1 MSDRPVLR
9 LAHIGRMGLIA
20 TSLIGSLALGGG
32 SMALAQDASPAASPA
47 GDCVPNAGITGGGAM
62 AATPQASP
70 MAMDMATPVGSPADD
85 ATAAAANAAMQNI
98 INCAA
103 DPDALATLVTPNF
116 VFAEGG
122 YATIEE
128 AQADDFFT
136 DAPLGGAQL
145 GRVTAYD
152 DGTVG
157 VNIQYMQ
164 TQYQLLSEQWI
175 LAQVDG
181 EWKVDGVKPGDAPDV
196 EGDTAAVGVT
206 LQENADGTY
215 SILPGSPSVVQT
227 DIVVLQAINLAA
239 NMEAHE
245 LVVLQLPEGADP
257 AGLFDGTIA
266 DADIN
271 FIGVVTVPVPGES
284 ADMTLLNLPAGQYT
298 LVCFFPGPDGK
309 PHAMNGMIAPFEVTA
324 PAS

>member
-1 MSDRPVLR
+1 MR

-47 GDCVPNAGITGGGAM
+47 GDCVPNAGITAGGAA
-62 AATPQASP
+62 AATPEASP
-70 MAMDMATPVGSPADD
+70 IAMEMATPVGSPADD
-85 ATAAAANAAMQNI
+85 ATAAAATAAMQNI
-98 INCAA
+98 INCAS

-116 VFAEGG
+116 VFALGG

-128 AQADDFFT
+128 AQADNFFE
-136 DAPLGGAQL
+136 DAPLAGAKL

-157 VNIQYMQ
+157 VNIQYQ
-164 TQYQLLSEQWI
+164 GSQYQITSEQWVLTNI
-175 LAQVDG
+175 DD
-181 EWKVDGVKPGDAPDV
+181 EWKVDGVMPGDPVDV
-196 EGDTAAVGVT
+196 EGDSAAVGIT
-206 LQENADGTY
+206 LQENGDGTY
-215 SILPGSPSVVQT
+215 SILPGAESVAQT
-227 DIVVLQAINLAA
+227 DVLVFQAINLAA

-266 DADIN
+266 ESDVN
-271 FIGVVTVPVPGES
+271 FIGQVSVPTPGES
-284 ADMTLLNLPAGQYT
+284 VDMTLVGLPAGQYT
-298 LVCFFPGPDGK
+298 LACFFPAPDGS
-309 PHAMNGMIAPFEVTA
+309 PHAMHGMIAPFEVTA